1 MARRL
6 LLLAL
11 LPPLTLAGGDDLSV
25 SAIDASGCIVPDS
38 ESIKVDQGLSS
49 RQVLEFGFSY
59 YQSYRV
65 FIWGP
70 RKYFGRGCR
79 HYSTVAMTFPSVL
92 PPLDGHLAKGEI
104 ANTASNSVTNVA
116 IQLLTGDGVNPV
128 DLSKAPTAG
137 DITLDTYS
145 ATNKLNFFARMI
157 TAGGSISQGT
167 VGTTVIYN
175 QKHFWYGPQADI
187 YFRY

>member
-65 FIWGP
+65 FI
-70 RKYFGRGCR
+70 
-79 HYSTVAMTFPSVL
+79 
-92 PPLDGHLAKGEI
+92 
-104 ANTASNSVTNVA
+104 
-116 IQLLTGDGVNPV
+116 
-128 DLSKAPTAG
+128 
-137 DITLDTYS
+137 
-145 ATNKLNFFARMI
+145 
-157 TAGGSISQGT
+157 
-167 VGTTVIYN
+167 
-175 QKHFWYGPQADI
+175 
-187 YFRY
+187 